1 MITIVGLGF
10 NKDSLTKRGLN
21 AIMDADTVIL
31 RTLKTTPAKALQSFC
46 NGSCDFLYER
56 AQNFDE
62 LNSMIADELIR
73 LNQSYPK
80 LVYCVDGD
88 GYKDSSVEELA
99 RRTEVN
105 IIPGPFDLALNPS
118 TSCAYVSAYDI
129 GDLYPDPLLPMCL
142 YGIDDGNIA
151 SEVKLFLLRFY
162 SPETEVE
169 LATVSKCEKI
179 ALEDLDRQKKYDVDT
194 AVYVEGGNNSSF
206 AELLRIMKRLTA
218 PDGCPW
224 DKAQTHESIRINL
237 LEEAYET
244 LQAINDGDLDN
255 MIEELG
261 DVLLQVVFHCDIALR
276 TGEFTLEDVIKGL
289 NDKLVGRHTH
299 IFGSDKADG
308 ADGALNVWER
318 NKMKE
323 KHQERFSD
331 AVNDIPECF
340 PALLRAQ
347 KAVKRV
353 EKGGWGQESL
363 DTIRKEL
370 DDALD
375 NIQTFYDKKDASA
388 VSQELGNALLRLA
401 WLGHRTGANCEQALL
416 DKVYELQKIYT
427 TFEQAV
433 IADGKDVNKLSQEEW
448 KHYYNAAKNGNGK

>member
-1 MITIVGLGF
+1 MITVVGLGF
-10 NKDSLTKRGLN
+10 TKDSVTKRGLE
-21 AIMDADTVIL
+21 AIMNADTVIL
-31 RTLKTTPAKALQSFC
+31 RTLRTPPSKGIQGLC
-46 NGSCDFLYER
+46 HGSCDFLYER
-56 AQNFDE
+56 AQNFE
-62 LNSMIADELIR
+62 QLNSMIADELIR
-73 LNQSYPK
+73 LNESFPK

-88 GYKDSSVEELA
+88 GYKDSSVEELVK
-99 RRTEVN
+99 RTEVR
-105 IIPGPFDLALNPS
+105 IIPGPFDLALTPS
-118 TSCAYVSAYDI
+118 TSCVYMSAYDI
-129 GDLYPDPLLPMCL
+129 GGAYPDPMSPICI
-142 YGIDDGNIA
+142 YNIDDKLIA

-162 SPETEVE
+162 SPETEIK
-169 LATVSKCEKI
+169 LASASGYITI
-179 ALEDLDRQKKYDVDT
+179 PLEDLDRQKKYTYDT
-194 AVYVEGGNNSSF
+194 AAYAEKSNNSSF

-244 LQAINDGDLDN
+244 VEAITDGNLDN

-299 IFGSDKADG
+299 IFGGDKAEN

-323 KHQERFSD
+323 KHQEKFSD
-331 AVNDIPECF
+331 AVNDIPKCF

-353 EKGGWGQESL
+353 EKGGFAKKSL
-363 DTIRKEL
+363 DEIRVEL
-370 DDALD
+370 NNALD
-375 NIQTFYDKKDASA
+375 NLRAAFDKNDVNTVTK
-388 VSQELGNALLRLA
+388 ELGNALVRIA
-401 WLGHRTGANCEQALL
+401 QISQRMGVNGEQALL
-416 DKVYELQKIYT
+416 DSVAELQKTYT
-427 TFEQAV
+427 AFEEAV
-433 IADGKDVNKLSQEEW
+433 LGDGKDVCNLTDDEW
-448 KHYYNAAKNGNGK
+448 SEYYDKAKGGNGK